1 MALYWQTMSRLISR
15 PVILATAL
23 VLALLT
29 LLLRVSL
36 PATILVLLIGVIA
49 AAFVGPR
56 KAGLFKIARKAALFN
71 IRIRQRAQREPIWKP
86 TVQHQE
92 LPVPEEDPV
101 IAFGEPVLELFASGT
116 PPVAHLQLSAG
127 LRSQLDGL
135 ALGRTKRIID
145 APDLLPHAAAD
156 AESWPDVEATL
167 HRTLELARA
176 RGVEF
181 LPEGHNRLNQALA
194 LIAAQGILLAEW
206 RQLEDGKTQWD
217 DTGAHIRAS
226 DTFTIQR
233 IAEAME
239 RRLLPDLFGG
249 IARIPLNFELRLLLP
264 YALATAFYLRLHGNP
279 PRAFAA

>member
-1 MALYWQTMSRLISR
+1 MSRLVNR

-23 VLALLT
+23 LLALLT
-29 LLLRVSL
+29 FVLRLGL
-36 PATILVLLIGVIA
+36 PVTILVLLIGVVA
-49 AAFVGPR
+49 AAVAGPR
-56 KAGLFKIARKAALFN
+56 KAGLFKIARKAALFTV
-71 IRIRQRAQREPIWKP
+71 RMRQRGQREPIWQP
-86 TVQHQE
+86 TVQHRE
-92 LPVPEEDPV
+92 LPVPVEDPV
-101 IAFGEPVLELFASGT
+101 IAFGEPVLELFASRT
-116 PPVAHLQLSAG
+116 PPLAHLQLSAG

-156 AESWPDVEATL
+156 AESWPNVEAAVQ
-167 HRTLELARA
+167 RTLELARA
-176 RGVEF
+176 RGLEF
-181 LPEGHNRLNQALA
+181 QPDRQDRLNQALA
-194 LIAAQGILLAEW
+194 LIAAQGVLLAEW

-249 IARIPLNFELRLLLP
+249 LARIPGDFEVRLLLP
-264 YALATAFYLRLHGNP
+264 YALATAFYLRLQGNP
-279 PRAFAA
+279 PKAFAA